1 VAISLQV
8 GDEDLREIFSK
19 RIVKVILLYFG
30 KEATK
35 LVCIHFTEEHM
46 CNFILDK
53 VPSHQLP
60 HFVFDKV
67 FERSVSLQFNV
78 DWYSPSKELPL
89 EK

>member
-60 HFVFDKV
+60 HFVL

-78 DWYSPSKELPL
+78 DLYSPSKELPL